1 MAPPTKCS
9 VTTASSSLVRLLKPR
24 FRSEV
29 LFERICR
36 ENDITQ
42 SFTKVASPTTTGKI
56 ERLHLTMRLDLL
68 DDLPPFRPLTLLLAR
83 RRRPSADAVPDRHA
97 GSWRV
102 ATRARGVK

>member
-1 MAPPTKCS
+1 
-9 VTTASSSLVRLLKPR
+9 
-24 FRSEV
+24 V

-68 DDLPPFRPLTLLLAR
+68 DDLPPFPPLTSVAGTSEAALGGR
-83 RRRPSADAVPDRHA
+83 RA
-97 GSWRV
+97 
-102 ATRARGVK
+102 